1 MNDFSLVRRPVSKQ
15 SHSGNSVY
23 ALTIIVSAVTDA
35 LRKSYKL
42 RRAQLIVK
50 SFMSCHP
57 LEIGDFLPGAVDLLP
72 LAQH

>member
-35 LRKSYKL
+35 VRKSYTHVKAYL
-42 RRAQLIVK
+42 SRA
-50 SFMSCHP
+50 SCETS
-57 LEIGDFLPGAVDLLP
+57 LS
-72 LAQH
+72 